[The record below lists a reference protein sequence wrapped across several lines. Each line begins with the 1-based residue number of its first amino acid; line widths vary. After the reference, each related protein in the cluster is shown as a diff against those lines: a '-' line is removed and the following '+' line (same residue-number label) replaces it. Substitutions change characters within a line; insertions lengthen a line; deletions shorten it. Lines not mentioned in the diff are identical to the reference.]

1 MKKAPNTVYIGYDPK
16 ERVAYEV
23 LKFTIERI
31 SVDNIRVIPITLDIL
46 RLMNMYWR
54 EHKEDGNQKIDLVD
68 GRPFST
74 EFSFSRF
81 LVPALNMYEGWA
93 LYMDCD
99 MFVRTDINEI
109 FEEYNLDYYPVY
121 CVKHKYEPKD
131 RVKMDKQVQLA
142 YPRKNWSSLMLW
154 NCSHPKNKELTVEK
168 VNTMPGSWLHQ
179 FEWIGDKDSD
189 IGGIDEEWNWLDNHS
204 SSDIKPKNVHFTTV
218 GPIVTGKQNI

>member
-99 MFVRTDINEI
+99 MLVRTDINEI

-121 CVKHKYEPKD
+121 CVKHKYEPKIEL
-131 RVKMDKQVQLA
+131 R
-142 YPRKNWSSLMLW
+142 WT
-154 NCSHPKNKELTVEK
+154 NKF
-168 VNTMPGSWLHQ
+168 S
-179 FEWIGDKDSD
+179 
-189 IGGIDEEWNWLDNHS
+189 
-204 SSDIKPKNVHFTTV
+204 
-218 GPIVTGKQNI
+218 